1 MSKNKNIFIIGLFAI
16 TIGIIGGYYY
26 FTPST
31 IDPTIPEN
39 VVDMSYS
46 QWVHSTNTAR
56 ASFDFWESDPSV
68 VLLYDRESSL
78 SISAT
83 LTFSDIAIGKIKLQM
98 RTLSTE
104 YNGQMYIDF
113 KKGNSVVFSIIR
125 DSSGGYTFKVNRSLS
140 NLGIHDL
147 EITNFYIEWNFDTR
161 LVKISA
167 ERQENF
173 RYTVNLY
180 TVIESIDNI
189 KIYTTYSTFNSG
201 TLFFFENSY
210 LTWTE

>member
-46 QWVHSTNTAR
+46 QWTHTTNTAR
-56 ASFDFWESDPSV
+56 ASFDFSESDPTA
-68 VLLYDRESSL
+68 VLLYDKDSSS

-83 LTFSDIAIGKIKLQM
+83 LTFSDIVIGEIKLQM
-98 RTLSTE
+98 KTLSTE
-104 YNGQMYIDF
+104 YNGQVHIDF
-113 KKGNSVVFSIIR
+113 RKGNTVLFSIIR
-125 DSSGGYTFKVNRSLS
+125 DSSGRYTFEVNRSLS
-140 NLGIHDL
+140 NLGIHSLDV
-147 EITNFYIEWNFDTR
+147 INFYINWNFDTR

-189 KIYTTYSTFNSG
+189 KIYTTYSTFNS
-201 TLFFFENSY
+201 
-210 LTWTE
+210 